1 MNIHQLNCFIA
12 AANTL
17 SFSEAARKSYISQ
30 SNISKNIDNLENE
43 LGVKLFYRTNKGVI
57 LTEEGNLLLQRAT
70 SIINQIDDLT
80 NYYYLRKESIR
91 ELKISSLPISPV
103 KNAIKKHLSNKVI
116 IDFKETNRMEVIQ
129 NVIQNQSEIGFIMT
143 SSLDPLR
150 FQDIFKE
157 NHLSFT
163 IIKQDD
169 CNVYLNKNHP
179 LANHLYL
186 TFETLKDYHRIV
198 FNLDKMTKNTVFE
211 DVKHRVITNSVSL
224 VKSIIE
230 SSNDYLIQTQWDKD
244 IFENDNIIS
253 IPLRENHVKATIGY
267 CYKKT
272 YAFDEEITKI
282 LAEICYDINA

>member
-70 SIINQIDDLT
+70 SIIDQIDDLT

-103 KNAIKKHLSNKVI
+103 KNAIKNHLSDKMI
-116 IDFKETNRMEVIQ
+116 IDFKETNRMEVIR
-129 NVIQNQSEIGFIMT
+129 NVIDNQSEIGFIMT

-157 NHLSFT
+157 NHLKFT
-163 IIKQDD
+163 LLKQDY

-179 LANHLYL
+179 LANHHSL
-186 TFETLKDYHRIV
+186 TFESLKDYYRIV
-198 FNLDKMTKNTVFE
+198 FNLDKMTKNITFA
-211 DVKHRVITNSVSL
+211 DVKHRVITNSVSF
-224 VKSIIE
+224 VKNIIE
-230 SSNDYLIQTQWDKD
+230 SSSDYLIQTPWDKD
-244 IFENDNIIS
+244 IFENENIIS
-253 IPLRENHVKATIGY
+253 IPLYEDHVKTSIGY
-267 CYKKT
+267 CYKKS
-272 YAFDEEITKI
+272 YAFDEEIKNI
-282 LAEICYDINA
+282 LADVCYYINE